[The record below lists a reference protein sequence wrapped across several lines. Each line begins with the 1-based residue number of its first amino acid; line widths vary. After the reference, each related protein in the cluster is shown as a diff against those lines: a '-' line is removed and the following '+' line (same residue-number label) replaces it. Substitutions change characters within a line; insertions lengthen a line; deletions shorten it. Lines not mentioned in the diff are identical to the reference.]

1 MGNLTLQWKLNYI
14 PEISCNFI
22 KLILTFE
29 RNLHGPWERDVKNQS
44 MIVCSFE
51 ELVLFS
57 MIIKIRTTRRLQV
70 EISSKLSIFK
80 CKKYP
85 WSRFLGRR
93 KKKRKIEEKKE
104 DRRKTYWHSL
114 TLPWIYDLSGRVY
127 RVRLY
132 LYRVYIYRGGHP
144 CHDSRYWVTA

>member
-57 MIIKIRTTRRLQV
+57 MILKIRTTRRLQV

-93 KKKRKIEEKKE
+93 KKKRKIEEKHIDILLLCHE
-104 DRRKTYWHSL
+104 YM
-114 TLPWIYDLSGRVY
+114 IYQVEYTVSDYIYIVY
-127 RVRLY
+127 IC
-132 LYRVYIYRGGHP
+132 IYRGGHP

>member
-1 MGNLTLQWKLNYI
+1 
-14 PEISCNFI
+14 
-22 KLILTFE
+22 
-29 RNLHGPWERDVKNQS
+29 

-57 MIIKIRTTRRLQV
+57 MILKIRTTRRLQV

-85 WSRFLGRR
+85 WSRFLGKR
-93 KKKRKIEEKKE
+93 KKKRKIEEK
-104 DRRKTYWHSL
+104 H
-114 TLPWIYDLSGRVY
+114 RVY

-144 CHDSRYWVTA
+144 RHDSRY